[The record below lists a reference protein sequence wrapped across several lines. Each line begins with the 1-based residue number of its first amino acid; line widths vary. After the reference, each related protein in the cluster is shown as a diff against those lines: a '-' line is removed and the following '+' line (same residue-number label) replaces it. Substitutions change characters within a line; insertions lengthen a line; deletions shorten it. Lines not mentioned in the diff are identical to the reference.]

1 MKKVFAVLAISTLV
15 AFTSCKKA
23 DDAATTATD
32 STANKAVETIE
43 ATKDSANAKI
53 DSTASAATDS
63 VKKAA
68 EEVKH

>member
-32 STANKAVETIE
+32 SVKTEAPAVTEAPAPDTTKAEAPADTAKKVEE
-43 ATKDSANAKI
+43 A
-53 DSTASAATDS
+53 
-63 VKKAA
+63 
-68 EEVKH
+68 KH

>member
-32 STANKAVETIE
+32 SVKTEAPAVTEAPAPDTTKAEAPAADTA
-43 ATKDSANAKI
+43 
-53 DSTASAATDS
+53 
-63 VKKAA
+63 KKV